1 MKPCVLVVDDE
12 VRSTET
18 INRILD
24 DDYHVICA
32 YSADEAEVILKEKSV
47 QVILC
52 DQRMPGR
59 NGVDFLA
66 SVRELWPDIL
76 RIIISGY
83 TDSENIINAI
93 NQAGIFHY
101 ITKPWHPEQLLMVV
115 KNATSMYQLQQ
126 QNRHLSNELKFS
138 ENSLQNQLTGQ
149 RKKLQNQYQLDNIV
163 RAENSP
169 MNKVLDELKDIA
181 QYDISVMITGES
193 GTGKELLARAMHY
206 NSQRAEQPFVIENC
220 GAMHDELLSSE
231 LFGHKKGAFTG
242 AIGDHIGLFEKAD
255 GGTIFLDEIGDISPS
270 FQVKLLRVLQEG
282 EIRPLGSNQTK
293 KINVRVIAAT
303 NRDLQTE
310 VNQKRF
316 RADLYYRLTTVNLH
330 VPPLRERVMD
340 IIPISESLLANYSA
354 TFEQDSYLQ
363 KNSSHKKNLQTN
375 PLDQQTQAYLTSYPW
390 PGNVRELQNEI
401 QRLLVFSHGK
411 KIIKE
416 TLSPQLQAAY
426 HAKHQNLSQL
436 STSLNTESFAQ
447 RLTLKER
454 VELLEQ
460 ALIQEALDKY
470 QWNKSKAAAE
480 LGLSRV
486 GLSNKLARY
495 DIKDLCQSQENNN
508 DC

>member
-59 NGVDFLA
+59 SGVDFLA

-115 KNATSMYQLQQ
+115 KNAASMYQLQQ
-126 QNRHLSNELKFS
+126 QNRYLANELKFS
-138 ENSLQNQLTGQ
+138 EGSLQNQLTDQ
-149 RKKLQNQYQLDNIV
+149 RQKLQDQYQLDNII
-163 RAENSP
+163 RADNSP
-169 MNKVLDELKDIA
+169 MNKVLDQLKDIA
-181 QYDISVMITGES
+181 HFDISVMITGES

-303 NRDLQTE
+303 NRDLQNE
-310 VNQKRF
+310 VSQKRF

-340 IIPISESLLANYSA
+340 IIPISKSLLANYSS
-354 TFEQDSYLQ
+354 TFEQA
-363 KNSSHKKNLQTN
+363 NGE
-375 PLDQQTQAYLTSYPW
+375 LDQQTQAYLTSYPW

-416 TLSPQLQAAY
+416 TLSPQLQASY

-436 STSLNTESFAQ
+436 SASLNSASLSQ
-447 RLTLKER
+447 GLTLKER

-495 DIKDLCQSQENNN
+495 DIKDICQSQENNN
-508 DC
+508 DG

>member
-1 MKPCVLVVDDE
+1 MKATVLVVDDE

-24 DDYHVICA
+24 DDYHVICVYNA
-32 YSADEAEVILKEKSV
+32 AEAEEVLKEKSV

-52 DQRMPGR
+52 DQRMPGL

-66 SVRELWPDIL
+66 NVREQWPDIL

-83 TDSENIINAI
+83 TDSENIIKAI

-115 KNATSMYQLQQ
+115 KNAATMYSLQQ
-126 QNRHLSNELKFS
+126 QNRYLANELKFS
-138 ENSLQNQLTGQ
+138 ENSLQEQLGHQ
-149 RKKLQNQYQLDNIV
+149 RAKLQDHYHFDNII
-163 RAENSP
+163 RADDSP
-169 MNKVLDELKDIA
+169 MNEVLSQLADIA

-193 GTGKELLARAMHY
+193 GTGKELLARAIHY
-206 NSQRAEQPFVIENC
+206 NSPRAKQPFVIENC

-242 AIGDHIGLFEKAD
+242 AISDHIGLFEKAD

-282 EIRPLGSNQTK
+282 EIRPLGSNQSK

-303 NRDLQTE
+303 NRDLQNE
-310 VNQKRF
+310 VSQKRF
-316 RADLYYRLTTVNLH
+316 RADLYYRLTTINLH
-330 VPPLRERVMD
+330 VPALRDRVMD
-340 IIPISESLLANYSA
+340 IIPISQSLLETYSS
-354 TFEQDSYLQ
+354 TFEQGNIKEDCELS
-363 KNSSHKKNLQTN
+363 
-375 PLDQQTQAYLTSYPW
+375 QQTQDYLKSYPW

-401 QRLLVFSHGK
+401 QRLLVFNHGK
-411 KIIKE
+411 NIIKE
-416 TLSPQLQAAY
+416 TLSPQIQAAY
-426 HAKHQNLSQL
+426 HAQHQNLSQL
-436 STSLNTESFAQ
+436 SSDLNAILSNEISG
-447 RLTLKER
+447 RSLTLKER
-454 VELLEQ
+454 VEFLEQ

-470 QWNKSKAAAE
+470 QGNKSKAAKE

-495 DIKDLCQSQENNN
+495 DIRDICQPQETNN
-508 DC
+508 DH

>member
-24 DDYHVICA
+24 EDYHVICVF
-32 YSADEAEVILKEKSV
+32 SADEAEVVLKEKSV

-59 NGVDFLA
+59 TGVEFLA
-66 SVRELWPDIL
+66 SVRDIWPDIL
-76 RIIISGY
+76 RVIISGY

-115 KNATSMYQLQQ
+115 KNAASMYQLQQ
-126 QNRHLSNELKFS
+126 QNRYLANELKFS
-138 ENSLQNQLTGQ
+138 ESSLQNQLSGQ
-149 RKKLQNQYQLDNIV
+149 RKKLQHQYQLDNII

-169 MNKVLDELKDIA
+169 MNKVIDDLKDIA

-193 GTGKELLARAMHY
+193 GTGKELLARALHY
-206 NSQRAEQPFVIENC
+206 NSQRADKPFVIENC

-303 NRDLQTE
+303 NRDLQNE
-310 VNQKRF
+310 VSKKRF

-340 IIPISESLLANYSA
+340 IIPISESLLTRYSSAFDQANA
-354 TFEQDSYLQ
+354 Q
-363 KNSSHKKNLQTN
+363 
-375 PLDQQTQAYLTSYPW
+375 LDQPTQAYLTSYPW

-401 QRLLVFSHGK
+401 QRLLVFSQGK

-416 TLSPQLQAAY
+416 TLSPQLKISY
-426 HAKHQNLSQL
+426 HEKHKNLSQL
-436 STSLNTESFAQ
+436 DSVINAESFSQ
-447 RLTLKER
+447 GLTLKER

-470 QWNKSKAAAE
+470 QWNKSKVATE

-495 DIKDLCQSQENNN
+495 GITENCQSQEIRN
-508 DC
+508 DD

>member
-24 DDYHVICA
+24 DDYLVICA
-32 YSADEAEVILKEKSV
+32 HSADEAEVILKEKSV

-115 KNATSMYQLQQ
+115 KNAASMYQLQQ
-126 QNRHLSNELKFS
+126 QNRYLANELKFS
-138 ENSLQNQLTGQ
+138 ENSLQNQLTEQ
-149 RKKLQNQYQLDNIV
+149 RNKLQDQYQLDNII

-206 NSQRAEQPFVIENC
+206 NSQRAERPFVIENC

-303 NRDLQTE
+303 NRDLHIE

-340 IIPISESLLANYSA
+340 IIPISESLLASYSS
-354 TFEQDSYLQ
+354 TFEQENHLQ
-363 KNSSHKKNLQTN
+363 KNHPYKNQ
-375 PLDQQTQAYLTSYPW
+375 LDQQTQAYLKSYPW

-401 QRLLVFSHGK
+401 QRLLVFRHGK

-416 TLSPQLQAAY
+416 TLSPQLQASY
-426 HAKHQNLSQL
+426 HEKHQNLSQL
-436 STSLNTESFAQ
+436 SLAMDTESSSQ
-447 RLTLKER
+447 GLTLKER

-495 DIKDLCQSQENNN
+495 DINDICQSQETNN

>member
-1 MKPCVLVVDDE
+1 MKACVLVVDDE

-24 DDYHVICA
+24 DDYIVLCA
-32 YSADEAEVILKEKSV
+32 HSANEAEEILKEKSV

-59 NGVDFLA
+59 TGVEFLA
-66 SVRELWPDIL
+66 SVRELWPDVL

-101 ITKPWHPEQLLMVV
+101 VTKPWHPEQLLMVL
-115 KNATSMYQLQQ
+115 KNAANMYQLQQ
-126 QNRHLSNELKFS
+126 QNRYLANELKFS
-138 ENSLQNQLTGQ
+138 ESSLQNQLSGQ
-149 RKKLQNQYQLDNIV
+149 RKQLQSQYQLDNIV
-163 RAENSP
+163 RADNSP
-169 MNKVLDELKDIA
+169 MNKVIDELKDIA

-206 NSQRAEQPFVIENC
+206 NSQRAERPFVIENC

-282 EIRPLGSNQTK
+282 EIRPLGSNQTQ

-303 NRDLQTE
+303 NRDLQNE
-310 VNQKRF
+310 VKQKRF
-316 RADLYYRLTTVNLH
+316 RADLYYRLTTVTLH
-330 VPPLRERVMD
+330 VPPLRERAMD
-340 IIPISESLLANYSA
+340 IIPISESLLTSYRS
-354 TFEQDSYLQ
+354 TFEQENEQ
-363 KNSSHKKNLQTN
+363 HQTQ
-375 PLDQQTQAYLTSYPW
+375 LGHQVQAYLTSYEW

-416 TLSPQLQAAY
+416 TLSPQLQASY
-426 HAKHQNLSQL
+426 HEKYQNLSQL
-436 STSLNTESFAQ
+436 SSELNTDFSANQERTSFAQ
-447 RLTLKER
+447 TLTLKER

-460 ALIQEALDKY
+460 ALIQEALDKH

-486 GLSNKLARY
+486 GLSNKLSRY
-495 DIKDLCQSQENNN
+495 GIKDICQSQETNN
-508 DC
+508 DY